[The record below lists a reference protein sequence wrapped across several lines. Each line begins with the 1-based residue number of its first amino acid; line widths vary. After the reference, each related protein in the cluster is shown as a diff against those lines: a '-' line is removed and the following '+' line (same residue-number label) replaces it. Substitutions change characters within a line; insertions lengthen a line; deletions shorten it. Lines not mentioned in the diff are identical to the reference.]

1 MELSRSM
8 RRGRE
13 GGEWREGKDE
23 LRTAKL
29 LLGSSCEATDEL
41 LTEMVER
48 MLDWGESFGGR

>member
-1 MELSRSM
+1 M

-23 LRTAKL
+23 LRTSKL